1 MDAAHLHLLT
11 NHIPILVTF
20 LSVAVLVWGVISKK
34 SEYYKLAFIGFII
47 AGLAMFVVYESGEN
61 AEDIVE
67 KIPEVTHDSIEA
79 HEEAA
84 DISWW
89 LTLVLAGG
97 GIAGLF
103 MQQKKSRRFRSFV
116 WILLTYALLT
126 AGYLAYT
133 GNLGGYIRHTE
144 IAGTGGQTSE
154 VILPSHIDSSWYSS
168 SHSFKKYS
176 RTVAY
181 TKKTGCN

>member
-11 NHIPILVTF
+11 NHIPILLTF
-20 LSVAVLVWGVISKK
+20 LSVAMLIWAVISKK
-34 SEYYKLAFIGFII
+34 SEHYKIAFIGFII
-47 AGLAMFVVYESGEN
+47 AGFAVLVVFQSGED

-67 KIPEVTHDSIEA
+67 EIAGVTHDSIEA

-84 DISWW
+84 DIAWW
-89 LTLVLAGG
+89 LTVILGAG

-103 MQQKKSRRFRSFV
+103 MNKKKQKGFKPFV
-116 WILLTYALLT
+116 WILLVYALLT

-144 IAGTGGQTSE
+144 LSDEQQTSA
-154 VILPSHIDSSWYSS
+154 VIPEIPVVDY
-168 SHSFKKYS
+168 
-176 RTVAY
+176 RTI
-181 TKKTGCN
+181 